1 MEFINNPLYLSL
13 SLSSVIPAFDI
24 FHPSIILLRVYIYKH
39 TREGRER
46 KRQDSLLVS
55 LFSFCEKMARELGF
69 WLPSEILTDDDL
81 LTDFKPDDFSYGF
94 GNSLGFNSDL
104 SSPAELVTE
113 TESEDDDLL
122 LSDLTRKLSQS
133 SLLSDYASKGWK
145 VCGSPQSTLCGC
157 KPSPAVSPNSVHGFC
172 SPPDAEDYMRQD
184 FLHAAAEEVARMR
197 MVEETAAFY
206 SSKHFPAQVKPRTG
220 ASPAPQI
227 FPNSASGFFYPN
239 KAGSQ
244 PYLSSQLLQA
254 AKMKKNGEYMNGI
267 AEFQLR
273 NRRGNVGDG
282 RTQVTPMATW
292 PGLHQTGSG
301 MRPAYRAE
309 PGLKKER
316 TGTGVFLPQR
326 FGSLPAENRKKSVP
340 TNVLVPEKVFHAW
353 NINVDAIDAQLHRNA
368 RDYGSSNFDLD
379 AALKHRKILM
389 MAQQR
394 RSLAAQPAMNQQLRL
409 PRDWTY

>member
-1 MEFINNPLYLSL
+1 
-13 SLSSVIPAFDI
+13 
-24 FHPSIILLRVYIYKH
+24 
-39 TREGRER
+39 
-46 KRQDSLLVS
+46 
-55 LFSFCEKMARELGF
+55 MARELDELGF

-81 LTDFKPDDFSYGF
+81 LTDFKPDRLKTARLDDFSYGF
-94 GNSLGFNSDL
+94 GNSLGFNSHL

-133 SLLSDYASKGWK
+133 ALLSDYASKGWK
-145 VCGSPQSTLCGC
+145 VSGSPQSTLCGC
-157 KPSPAVSPNSVHGFC
+157 KPRPAVSPNSVHGFC
-172 SPPDAEDYMRQD
+172 TPPDAEDYMRQD
-184 FLHAAAEEVARMR
+184 LLHAAAEEVARMR

-220 ASPAPQI
+220 PQI
-227 FPNSASGFFYPN
+227 FPNPASGFFYTN

-244 PYLSSQLLQA
+244 PHLSSQLLHA
-254 AKMKKNGEYMNGI
+254 AKMMKNGEYMNGI

-273 NRRGNVGDG
+273 NGRGNVGDG
-282 RTQVTPMATW
+282 RAKVTPMAAW
-292 PGLHQTGSG
+292 PGLQQTGSG
-301 MRPAYRAE
+301 MRPAYHAE

-326 FGSLPAENRKKSVP
+326 FGSLPDENRKKSVP
-340 TNVLVPEKVFHAW
+340 ANVLVPEKVFHAL

-379 AALKHRKILM
+379 AALKHRKNLM

-394 RSLAAQPAMNQQLRL
+394 RSLAAQSAMNQQLRL